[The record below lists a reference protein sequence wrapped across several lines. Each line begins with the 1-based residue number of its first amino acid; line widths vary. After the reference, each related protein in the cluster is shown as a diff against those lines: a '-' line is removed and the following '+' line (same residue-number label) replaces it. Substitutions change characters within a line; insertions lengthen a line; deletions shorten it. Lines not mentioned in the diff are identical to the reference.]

1 MIVSQTA
8 KSFVMLRVLN
18 DIKRE
23 LAEQRQAARERLED
37 SNNQDKTSL
46 SQVGVYYFFINILIQ
61 NGKIVF
67 HPYVQIFNE

>member
-1 MIVSQTA
+1 MIVLQTA

-46 SQVGVYYFFINILIQ
+46 SQVCVLLFLNILIQ
-61 NGKIVF
+61 NGKFVF
-67 HPYVQIFNE
+67 HPLIKSLMGK

>member
-46 SQVGVYYFFINILIQ
+46 SQVGVYYFFINNLIQ

-67 HPYVQIFNE
+67 YPYVQIFNE

>member
-1 MIVSQTA
+1 
-8 KSFVMLRVLN
+8 MLRVLN

-67 HPYVQIFNE
+67 HPYVQMTDLKVYNF